1 MPQARDGARPRVG
14 AGFEGVAAPASL
26 VERAYDNANHCP
38 FVFFPVEE
46 SDRIKGKTCFPSH
59 LRNMLFASSRIIV
72 LSTYLLF
79 EHVFLV
85 PRATAS

>member
-38 FVFFPVEE
+38 FVFVPVED
-46 SDRIKGKTCFPSH
+46 SDRIKGKNMFSFALAQH
-59 LRNMLFASSRIIV
+59 ALRFLADYRAVYLSS
-72 LSTYLLF
+72 L
-79 EHVFLV
+79 
-85 PRATAS
+85 